1 MNALEGAGK
10 AVSSVADAMKGAPI
24 VLALV
29 IINGA
34 FIGLVIYLL
43 MVIGD
48 NARERNATQID
59 LIKQMMRDC
68 AAGDK
73 PKPSIMFRSSRS
85 REAPHGGN
93 NAKPD
98 GAKDDNK
105 N

>member
-1 MNALEGAGK
+1 MNALEEGGK
-10 AVSSVADAMKGAPI
+10 AISSIAESMKGAPI
-24 VLALV
+24 VLAMVL
-29 IINGA
+29 INVA

-73 PKPSIMFRSSRS
+73 PKPSITFRSSKGRL
-85 REAPHGGN
+85 PTLPL
-93 NAKPD
+93 PD
-98 GAKDDNK
+98 VGQK
-105 N
+105 